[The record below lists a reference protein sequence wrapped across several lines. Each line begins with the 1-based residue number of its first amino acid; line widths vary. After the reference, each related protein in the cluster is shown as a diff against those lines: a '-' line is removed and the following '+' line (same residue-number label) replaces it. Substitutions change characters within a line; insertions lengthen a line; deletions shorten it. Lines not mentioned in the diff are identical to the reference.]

1 MPWFKKNLRQWLNRF
16 SLRACFLTLFF
27 SGYSKKAPG
36 TIGSLVA
43 LLLGLPILIFSANT
57 LFLAAI
63 LIGLIAIAQ
72 IDKEEE
78 ESKIHDSS
86 YIVIDELVGM
96 WLAMAISGLSLA
108 GVILSFIFFRIY
120 DITKPS
126 LIGKIDKEVKGGL
139 GVVADDALAG
149 VLAGLS
155 VLLAINI
162 LGFFNIKL

>member
-1 MPWFKKNLRQWLNRF
+1 MDKF

-27 SGYSKKAPG
+27 SGYFKKAPG

-57 LFLAAI
+57 LFLAAV

>member
-1 MPWFKKNLRQWLNRF
+1 M
-16 SLRACFLTLFF
+16 
-27 SGYSKKAPG
+27 
-36 TIGSLVA
+36 
-43 LLLGLPILIFSANT
+43 LLGLPVLIFSANT
-57 LFLAAI
+57 LFLAAV
-63 LIGLIAIAQ
+63 LIGLIAITQ

-155 VLLAINI
+155 VLLVINI

>member
-1 MPWFKKNLRQWLNRF
+1 M
-16 SLRACFLTLFF
+16 
-27 SGYSKKAPG
+27 
-36 TIGSLVA
+36 
-43 LLLGLPILIFSANT
+43 LLGLPILIFSANT
-57 LFLAAI
+57 LFLGAVFV
-63 LIGLIAIAQ
+63 GLIAIAQ

-78 ESKIHDSS
+78 ETKRHDSS

-96 WLAMAISGLSLA
+96 WLAMAVSGLSLA
-108 GVILSFIFFRIY
+108 GVVLSFIFFRIY

-155 VLLAINI
+155 ALLVIHI

>member
-1 MPWFKKNLRQWLNRF
+1 M
-16 SLRACFLTLFF
+16 
-27 SGYSKKAPG
+27 
-36 TIGSLVA
+36 
-43 LLLGLPILIFSANT
+43 LLGLPVLIFSANT
-57 LFLAAI
+57 LFLGAI
-63 LIGLIAIAQ
+63 FVGLIAIAQ

-108 GVILSFIFFRIY
+108 GVVLSFIFFRIY

-155 VLLAINI
+155 ALLAINI

>member
-1 MPWFKKNLRQWLNRF
+1 M
-16 SLRACFLTLFF
+16 
-27 SGYSKKAPG
+27 
-36 TIGSLVA
+36 
-43 LLLGLPILIFSANT
+43 LLGLPVLIFSANT
-57 LFLAAI
+57 LFLAAV

-108 GVILSFIFFRIY
+108 GVVLSFIFFRIY

-155 VLLAINI
+155 ALLVINI

>member
-1 MPWFKKNLRQWLNRF
+1 MDKFN
-16 SLRACFLTLFF
+16 LRACFLTLFF

-43 LLLGLPILIFSANT
+43 LLLGLPILAFSANT
-57 LFLAAI
+57 LFLGAI
-63 LIGLIAIAQ
+63 FVGLIAIAQ

-78 ESKIHDSS
+78 ETKIHDSS

-108 GVILSFIFFRIY
+108 GVVLSFIFFRIY

-126 LIGKIDKEVKGGL
+126 LIGRIDKEVKGGL

-155 VLLAINI
+155 ALLVISV

>member
-1 MPWFKKNLRQWLNRF
+1 MDKFGLRT
-16 SLRACFLTLFF
+16 CFLTLFF

-57 LFLAAI
+57 LFLGAI
-63 LIGLIAIAQ
+63 FVGLIAIAQ

-78 ESKIHDSS
+78 ETKRHDSS

-155 VLLAINI
+155 ALLVISI
-162 LGFFNIKL
+162 LGFFNIKF

>member
-1 MPWFKKNLRQWLNRF
+1 MDKFN
-16 SLRACFLTLFF
+16 LRACFLTLFF

-43 LLLGLPILIFSANT
+43 LLLGLPVLIFSANT
-57 LFLAAI
+57 LFLGAI
-63 LIGLIAIAQ
+63 FIGLIAITQ

-78 ESKIHDSS
+78 ETKRHDSS

-96 WLAMAISGLSLA
+96 WLAMAVSGLSLA

-155 VLLAINI
+155 ALLVIHI

>member
-1 MPWFKKNLRQWLNRF
+1 MDKF

-43 LLLGLPILIFSANT
+43 LLLGLPVLIFSANT
-57 LFLAAI
+57 LFLGAVFV
-63 LIGLIAIAQ
+63 GLIAITQ

-86 YIVIDELVGM
+86 HIVIDELVGM

-108 GVILSFIFFRIY
+108 GVVLSFIFFRIY

-126 LIGKIDKEVKGGL
+126 LIGRIDKEVKGGL

-155 VLLAINI
+155 ALLVIHI

>member
-1 MPWFKKNLRQWLNRF
+1 MNKF

-57 LFLAAI
+57 LFLAAV

-108 GVILSFIFFRIY
+108 GVFLSFIFFRIY

-155 VLLAINI
+155 VLLVINI

>member
-1 MPWFKKNLRQWLNRF
+1 M
-16 SLRACFLTLFF
+16 
-27 SGYSKKAPG
+27 
-36 TIGSLVA
+36 
-43 LLLGLPILIFSANT
+43 LLGLPVLIFSANT
-57 LFLAAI
+57 LFLGAI
-63 LIGLIAIAQ
+63 FIGLIAIIQ

-108 GVILSFIFFRIY
+108 GVVLSFIFFRIY

-139 GVVADDALAG
+139 GVVSDDALAG

-155 VLLAINI
+155 VLLVIHI

>member
-1 MPWFKKNLRQWLNRF
+1 MDKFNLRT
-16 SLRACFLTLFF
+16 CFLTLFF

-43 LLLGLPILIFSANT
+43 LLLGLPVLIFSANT
-57 LFLAAI
+57 LFLGAVFV
-63 LIGLIAIAQ
+63 GLIAITQ

-78 ESKIHDSS
+78 ETKRHDSS

-155 VLLAINI
+155 VLLVINI
-162 LGFFNIKL
+162 LGFFNIKF

>member
-1 MPWFKKNLRQWLNRF
+1 MNKF

-43 LLLGLPILIFSANT
+43 LLLGLPVLIFSANT

-63 LIGLIAIAQ
+63 FIGLIAIAQ

-108 GVILSFIFFRIY
+108 GVVLSFIFFRIY

-155 VLLAINI
+155 ALLVIHI

>member
-1 MPWFKKNLRQWLNRF
+1 MNKFGLRT
-16 SLRACFLTLFF
+16 CFLTLFF

-57 LFLAAI
+57 LFLAAV

-126 LIGKIDKEVKGGL
+126 FIGKIDKEVKGGL

-155 VLLAINI
+155 ALLAINI

>member
-1 MPWFKKNLRQWLNRF
+1 M
-16 SLRACFLTLFF
+16 
-27 SGYSKKAPG
+27 
-36 TIGSLVA
+36 
-43 LLLGLPILIFSANT
+43 LLGLPVLIFSANT
-57 LFLAAI
+57 LFLGAVFV
-63 LIGLIAIAQ
+63 GLIAIAQ

-78 ESKIHDSS
+78 ETKRHDSS
-86 YIVIDELVGM
+86 HIVIDELVGM

-108 GVILSFIFFRIY
+108 GVVLSFIFFRIY

-155 VLLAINI
+155 ALLVIHI

>member
-1 MPWFKKNLRQWLNRF
+1 M
-16 SLRACFLTLFF
+16 
-27 SGYSKKAPG
+27 
-36 TIGSLVA
+36 
-43 LLLGLPILIFSANT
+43 LLGLPVLIFSANT
-57 LFLAAI
+57 LFLGAVF
-63 LIGLIAIAQ
+63 IGLIAITQ

-155 VLLAINI
+155 TLLVISV
-162 LGFFNIKL
+162 LGFFNIKF

>member
-1 MPWFKKNLRQWLNRF
+1 M
-16 SLRACFLTLFF
+16 
-27 SGYSKKAPG
+27 
-36 TIGSLVA
+36 
-43 LLLGLPILIFSANT
+43 LLGLPVLIFSANT
-57 LFLAAI
+57 LFLGAI
-63 LIGLIAIAQ
+63 FVGLIAITQ

-120 DITKPS
+120 DITKLS

-155 VLLAINI
+155 ALLVINI

>member
-1 MPWFKKNLRQWLNRF
+1 M
-16 SLRACFLTLFF
+16 
-27 SGYSKKAPG
+27 
-36 TIGSLVA
+36 
-43 LLLGLPILIFSANT
+43 LLGLPVLIFSANT
-57 LFLAAI
+57 LFLGAVFV
-63 LIGLIAIAQ
+63 GLIAIAQ

-78 ESKIHDSS
+78 ETKRHDSS
-86 YIVIDELVGM
+86 HIVIDELVGM

-108 GVILSFIFFRIY
+108 GVVLSFIFFRIY

-155 VLLAINI
+155 ALLVINV

>member
-1 MPWFKKNLRQWLNRF
+1 M
-16 SLRACFLTLFF
+16 
-27 SGYSKKAPG
+27 
-36 TIGSLVA
+36 
-43 LLLGLPILIFSANT
+43 LLGLPVLAFSANT
-57 LFLAAI
+57 LFLGAI
-63 LIGLIAIAQ
+63 FIGLIAIAQ

-78 ESKIHDSS
+78 ETKRHDSS

-108 GVILSFIFFRIY
+108 GVVLSFIFFRIY

-155 VLLAINI
+155 VLLVINI

>member
-1 MPWFKKNLRQWLNRF
+1 MNKFN
-16 SLRACFLTLFF
+16 LRACFLTLFF

-43 LLLGLPILIFSANT
+43 LFLGLPVLIFSANT
-57 LFLAAI
+57 LFLAAV
-63 LIGLIAIAQ
+63 LIGLIAITQ

>member
-1 MPWFKKNLRQWLNRF
+1 M
-16 SLRACFLTLFF
+16 
-27 SGYSKKAPG
+27 
-36 TIGSLVA
+36 
-43 LLLGLPILIFSANT
+43 LLGLPILIFSANT
-57 LFLAAI
+57 LFLGAVFV
-63 LIGLIAIAQ
+63 GLIAITQ

-78 ESKIHDSS
+78 ESKRHDSS

-108 GVILSFIFFRIY
+108 GVVLSFIFFRIY

-155 VLLAINI
+155 ALLVIHI
-162 LGFFNIKL
+162 LGFFNIKF

>member
-1 MPWFKKNLRQWLNRF
+1 MNKF

-36 TIGSLVA
+36 TIGSFVA
-43 LLLGLPILIFSANT
+43 LLLGLPVLIFSANT

-155 VLLAINI
+155 ALLVINI

>member
-1 MPWFKKNLRQWLNRF
+1 M
-16 SLRACFLTLFF
+16 
-27 SGYSKKAPG
+27 
-36 TIGSLVA
+36 
-43 LLLGLPILIFSANT
+43 LLGLPILIFSANT
-57 LFLAAI
+57 LFLAAV

-96 WLAMAISGLSLA
+96 WLAMAISGLSLV
-108 GVILSFIFFRIY
+108 GVVLSFIFFRIY

-126 LIGKIDKEVKGGL
+126 LIGKIDKEIKGGL

-155 VLLAINI
+155 VLLIINI

>member
-1 MPWFKKNLRQWLNRF
+1 MNKF

-43 LLLGLPILIFSANT
+43 LLLGLPVLIFSANT
-57 LFLAAI
+57 LFLAAV

-108 GVILSFIFFRIY
+108 GVVLSFIFFRIY

-126 LIGKIDKEVKGGL
+126 LIGKIDKKVKGGL

-155 VLLAINI
+155 TLLVINI

>member
-1 MPWFKKNLRQWLNRF
+1 MDKF

-43 LLLGLPILIFSANT
+43 LLLGLPVLIFSANT
-57 LFLAAI
+57 LFLGAVF
-63 LIGLIAIAQ
+63 IGLIAITQ

-78 ESKIHDSS
+78 ETKRHDSS

-108 GVILSFIFFRIY
+108 GVVLSFIFFRIY

-149 VLAGLS
+149 ILAGLS
-155 VLLAINI
+155 ALLVISI
-162 LGFFNIKL
+162 LGFFNIKF

>member
-1 MPWFKKNLRQWLNRF
+1 MNKF

-43 LLLGLPILIFSANT
+43 LLLGLPVLIFSANT
-57 LFLAAI
+57 LFLGAI
-63 LIGLIAIAQ
+63 FVGLIAIAQ
-72 IDKEEE
+72 INKEEE
-78 ESKIHDSS
+78 ETKRHDSS

-108 GVILSFIFFRIY
+108 GVFLSFIFFRIY

-155 VLLAINI
+155 VLLIINI

>member
-1 MPWFKKNLRQWLNRF
+1 MNKF

-108 GVILSFIFFRIY
+108 GVVLSFIFFRIY
-120 DITKPS
+120 DITKLS

-155 VLLAINI
+155 ALLTINI

>member
-1 MPWFKKNLRQWLNRF
+1 M
-16 SLRACFLTLFF
+16 
-27 SGYSKKAPG
+27 
-36 TIGSLVA
+36 
-43 LLLGLPILIFSANT
+43 LLGLPVLAFSANT
-57 LFLAAI
+57 LFLGAI
-63 LIGLIAIAQ
+63 FVGLIAIAQ

-78 ESKIHDSS
+78 ESKRHDSS

-96 WLAMAISGLSLA
+96 WIAMAISGLSLA
-108 GVILSFIFFRIY
+108 GVVLSFIFFRIY

-155 VLLAINI
+155 VLLVINV
-162 LGFFNIKL
+162 LGFFNIKF

>member
-1 MPWFKKNLRQWLNRF
+1 MDKF

-57 LFLAAI
+57 LFLGAV

-108 GVILSFIFFRIY
+108 GVVLSFIFFRIY

-155 VLLAINI
+155 VLLVINI

>member
-1 MPWFKKNLRQWLNRF
+1 MDKFG
-16 SLRACFLTLFF
+16 LRACFLTLFF

-43 LLLGLPILIFSANT
+43 LLLGLPVLAFSANT
-57 LFLAAI
+57 LFLGAVFV
-63 LIGLIAIAQ
+63 GLIAIAQ

-78 ESKIHDSS
+78 ETKRHDSS

-108 GVILSFIFFRIY
+108 GVVLSFIFFRIY

-155 VLLAINI
+155 ALLVIHI

>member
-1 MPWFKKNLRQWLNRF
+1 MDKF

-43 LLLGLPILIFSANT
+43 LLLGLPVLIFSANT

-63 LIGLIAIAQ
+63 FIGLIAIAQ

-108 GVILSFIFFRIY
+108 GVVLSFIFFRIY

-155 VLLAINI
+155 ALLVIHI
-162 LGFFNIKL
+162 LGFFNIKF

>member
-1 MPWFKKNLRQWLNRF
+1 MDKFNLRT
-16 SLRACFLTLFF
+16 CFLTLFF

-57 LFLAAI
+57 LFLGAI
-63 LIGLIAIAQ
+63 FVGLIAITQ

-78 ESKIHDSS
+78 ETKIHDSS

-108 GVILSFIFFRIY
+108 GVVLSFIFFRVY

-155 VLLAINI
+155 ALLVIHI
-162 LGFFNIKL
+162 LGFFNIKF

>member
-1 MPWFKKNLRQWLNRF
+1 MDKFG
-16 SLRACFLTLFF
+16 LRACFLTLFF

-108 GVILSFIFFRIY
+108 GVVLSFIFFRIY

-126 LIGKIDKEVKGGL
+126 LIGKIDKEIKGGL

>member
-1 MPWFKKNLRQWLNRF
+1 MNKFN
-16 SLRACFLTLFF
+16 LRACFLTLFF

-36 TIGSLVA
+36 TVGSLVA
-43 LLLGLPILIFSANT
+43 LLLGLPVLIFSANT
-57 LFLAAI
+57 LFLAAV

-126 LIGKIDKEVKGGL
+126 LIGKIDKEIKGGL

-155 VLLAINI
+155 VLLAIHI

>member
-1 MPWFKKNLRQWLNRF
+1 M
-16 SLRACFLTLFF
+16 
-27 SGYSKKAPG
+27 
-36 TIGSLVA
+36 
-43 LLLGLPILIFSANT
+43 LLGLPILIFSANT
-57 LFLAAI
+57 LFLGAVFV
-63 LIGLIAIAQ
+63 GLIAITQ

-108 GVILSFIFFRIY
+108 GVVLSFIFFRIY

-155 VLLAINI
+155 ALLVIHI

>member
-1 MPWFKKNLRQWLNRF
+1 MDKF

-57 LFLAAI
+57 LFLAAV
-63 LIGLIAIAQ
+63 LIGLIAITQ

-155 VLLAINI
+155 ALLVINI

>member
-1 MPWFKKNLRQWLNRF
+1 MDKF

-43 LLLGLPILIFSANT
+43 LLLGLPVLIFSANT
-57 LFLAAI
+57 LFLGAI
-63 LIGLIAIAQ
+63 FIGLIAITQ

-78 ESKIHDSS
+78 ETKRHDSS

-96 WLAMAISGLSLA
+96 WLAMAISGLSLT
-108 GVILSFIFFRIY
+108 GVVLSFIFFRIY

-155 VLLAINI
+155 ALLVIHI
-162 LGFFNIKL
+162 LGFFNIKF

>member
-1 MPWFKKNLRQWLNRF
+1 M
-16 SLRACFLTLFF
+16 
-27 SGYSKKAPG
+27 
-36 TIGSLVA
+36 
-43 LLLGLPILIFSANT
+43 LLGLPILIFSANT
-57 LFLAAI
+57 LFLTAV

-96 WLAMAISGLSLA
+96 WLAMSISGLSLA

-126 LIGKIDKEVKGGL
+126 LIGKIDKEIKGGL

>member
-1 MPWFKKNLRQWLNRF
+1 M
-16 SLRACFLTLFF
+16 
-27 SGYSKKAPG
+27 
-36 TIGSLVA
+36 
-43 LLLGLPILIFSANT
+43 LLGLPILIFSANT
-57 LFLAAI
+57 LFLAAV

-108 GVILSFIFFRIY
+108 GVVLSFIFFRIY

-155 VLLAINI
+155 VLLIINI

>member
-1 MPWFKKNLRQWLNRF
+1 MDKF

-57 LFLAAI
+57 LFLGAVFV
-63 LIGLIAIAQ
+63 GLIAITQ

-96 WLAMAISGLSLA
+96 WLAMAISGLSLV
-108 GVILSFIFFRIY
+108 GVVLSFIFFRIY

-155 VLLAINI
+155 ALLVIHI